1 MPWNNQGGGWQGG
14 GGGPLGQGP
23 WGKGSG
29 RGGGGG
35 GSGTPPDLEE
45 IIRKA
50 QERLRGIF
58 GGGGGGGAGSV
69 RMYALVGVIAVAA
82 LFAYNS
88 FYQVNPNERG
98 VVLTFGKY
106 THTTGPGLNYI
117 MWPIQ
122 RVEKAAVL
130 DENQIN
136 FGRDGANNLILAGD
150 QNIVDVRFSVLWRIR
165 DPQHYLFNIREQEQ
179 LVRVVSESAM
189 REIVGRTPAEEV
201 RTRGRQEAQESVRT
215 LIQTTLDEYESG
227 ILITGVNLEQ
237 ADPPPQ
243 VIDAFEEVQRAEQNQ
258 NRLIREAEQYRNKIV
273 GEARGDA
280 AKIVEDGRAYRT
292 RVVQE
297 AEGEALRFIQVYDQY
312 KVAQDVTRQ
321 RIFLETLEDVFARS
335 SKVIIES
342 GANGNAGVIPYL
354 PLTEIQ
360 KRLQEDRSPNVGAG
374 Q

>member
-1 MPWNNQGGGWQGG
+1 MPWSNQGGGWQGG

-23 WGKGSG
+23 WGKGPSSG

-35 GSGTPPDLEE
+35 GTPPDLEE

-50 QERLRGIF
+50 QERLRSMF
-58 GGGGGGGAGSV
+58 GGTGGMPS
-69 RMYALVGVIAVAA
+69 RMYLLVGVVAIAA

-88 FYQVNPNERG
+88 FYQVQPNERG

-117 MWPIQ
+117 YWPVQ

-136 FGRDGANNLILAGD
+136 FGRDGGGNLILAGD
-150 QNIVDVRFSVLWRIR
+150 QNIVDVRFSVLWKIR

-189 REIVGRTPAEEV
+189 REIVGRTPADEV
-201 RTRGRQEAQESVRT
+201 RTRGRQEAQESVRA
-215 LIQTTLDEYESG
+215 LIQDTLDGYEAG

-342 GANGNAGVIPYL
+342 GANGGDSGVVSYL

-360 KRLQEDRSPNVGAG
+360 KRLTEVRNPNVGAG